1 METRIKKAIR
11 GDADAFAELVMQYK
25 TDMYKVA
32 RGIIN
37 NQEDVADAI
46 SNTILKCY
54 ENIGK
59 LEQPKYFKTW
69 MTRILINECN
79 QIIRRYGNQS
89 LLEVFPEIPWQDASM
104 ETVEFEELMQALDE
118 KYRVVLVLYY
128 AQGYKIAEIADLLD
142 IPEGTVKTRLARGRE
157 MAAKEYGADTK
168 KSEVLPL
175 RKEAM

>member
-1 METRIKKAIR
+1 MRTRIKKAIR
-11 GDADAFAELVMQYK
+11 GDADAFAELMIQYK
-25 TDMYKVA
+25 VDMYKVA
-32 RGIIN
+32 RGILN

-59 LEQPKYFKTW
+59 LQQPKYFKTW

-79 QIIRRYGNQS
+79 LIIRKYGNQC
-89 LLEVFPEIPWQDASM
+89 LLEVFPEIPWKDASM

-128 AQGYKIAEIADLLD
+128 SQGYKISEIAGMLDL
-142 IPEGTVKTRLARGRE
+142 PESTVKTRLARGRD
-157 MAAKEYGADTK
+157 MLAKEYGADTK
-168 KSEVLPL
+168 KSNVVCFG
-175 RKEAM
+175 KEAM

>member
-1 METRIKKAIR
+1 MKTRIKKAIR
-11 GDADAFAELVMQYK
+11 GDADAFAELMMQYK

-32 RGIIN
+32 RGILN

-54 ENIGK
+54 ENIGTLK
-59 LEQPKYFKTW
+59 QPKYFKTW

-79 QIIRRYGNQS
+79 QMIRKYGNQC

-118 KYRVVLVLYY
+118 KYRVILVLYY
-128 AQGYKIAEIADLLD
+128 SQGYRISEIADLLNM
-142 IPEGTVKTRLARGRE
+142 PESTVKTRLARGRD
-157 MAAKEYGADTK
+157 MLAKEYGTDTK
-168 KSEVLPL
+168 KSDVVCCG
-175 RKEAM
+175 KEAM